1 MQIVKAVGSRNG
13 DRSIE
18 FNSYVLVGV
27 LRLKKF
33 PRESVDALLSA
44 WVASVSPRHIYL
56 IVVQNA
62 LAEKLSLGRLV

>member
-44 WVASVSPRHIYL
+44 WVESVSPRHI
-56 IVVQNA
+56 
-62 LAEKLSLGRLV
+62 